1 VNRLFSRTDPAVCW
15 LLLALLSLAL
25 SSIAL
30 TSSSTRAQSTPDE
43 SLDEEAVPGQG
54 RRYAWGEGGEQ
65 GGGGSEAATHRF
77 SQIFGAVGAGT
88 SIRLYYD
95 PDVLRQ
101 DFLAPAYLQLR
112 LGYFFEGDGD
122 LQHGVGLG
130 IATNLQ
136 IDPPDPSVADGF
148 LEAGQWT
155 LAPSYFLR
163 VWISDAFQILGSFGV
178 PIGLSGTYQT
188 FGLELAGGVI
198 YEFLAGF
205 GIYAHITFST
215 YFASFV
221 QPLVSGDLGL
231 VFDYEVL
238 P

>member
-1 VNRLFSRTDPAVCW
+1 MLDAPPGRFVGLLRLA
-15 LLLALLSLAL
+15 LLALALVSTPLSV
-25 SSIAL
+25 S
-30 TSSSTRAQSTPDE
+30 AQDTPDE
-43 SLDEEAVPGQG
+43 SEDEVVPGQG
-54 RRYAWGEGGEQ
+54 QRYAWGSGGAD
-65 GGGGSEAATHRF
+65 SSSVSVPAAHRF
-77 SQIFGAVGAGT
+77 SQIFGSIGAGA
-88 SIRLYYD
+88 SLRLYYD

-101 DFLAPAYLQLR
+101 DLAAPVYLQLR

-130 IATNLQ
+130 LAPNVT

-148 LEAGQWT
+148 LEFGQWT
-155 LAPSYFLR
+155 LAPTYFLR
-163 VWISDAFQILGSFGV
+163 IWIDDAFQVLASFGV

-188 FGLELAGGVI
+188 FGLELAGGII

-205 GIYAHITFST
+205 GIYAHVTVST

-221 QPLVSGDLGL
+221 QPLLSGDLGL